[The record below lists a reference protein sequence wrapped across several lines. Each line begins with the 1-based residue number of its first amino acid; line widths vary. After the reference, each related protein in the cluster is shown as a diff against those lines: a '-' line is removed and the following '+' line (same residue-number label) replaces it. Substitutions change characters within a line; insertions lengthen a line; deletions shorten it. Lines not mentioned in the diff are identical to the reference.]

1 MASET
6 YASCH
11 THTHHSM
18 CSDHTSLS
26 HYNRIF
32 KKTLEMITMI
42 MIRRCCVEHAGR
54 SHRSFS
60 VSMVCVVISMETI
73 VYNTLLVASCKSTKK
88 KTTKGFISHTFT
100 SNNAYYNLLFKQTTV
115 LFADQIVQELSNHY
129 TLLFFSVFLSTYMNI
144 ELLIHHFRFY
154 N

>member
-88 KTTKGFISHTFT
+88 KPQRGSYLIHSRQTMPTTTCY
-100 SNNAYYNLLFKQTTV
+100 SNKLPFY
-115 LFADQIVQELSNHY
+115 
-129 TLLFFSVFLSTYMNI
+129 
-144 ELLIHHFRFY
+144 LLIKSCKNCRTITHFSSSLSFFLHI
-154 N
+154 